1 MVMSDQDILQLEPP
15 GTYVLH
21 SDISRWLQEHPE
33 INDEINSFV
42 RTFDSQTI
50 DVIIRLGPQP
60 GDCPH
65 CLLSERVESAHVLTH
80 LRDQGFSYSLL
91 WRAVYDYGYKNATKY
106 VLERADEQ
114 SLKHWLRTF
123 LRRHASHE
131 QLRLQEEANREDQS

>member
-1 MVMSDQDILQLEPP
+1 MGDQDILQLEPP
-15 GTYVLH
+15 GIYVLH

-65 CLLSERVESAHVLTH
+65 CLLSERVESTHVLAH
-80 LRDQGFSYSLL
+80 LRDQEFSYSLL
-91 WRAVYDYGYKNATKY
+91 WRAVYDYGYQNATKY

-131 QLRLQEEANREDQS
+131 QLRLQGEANREDQS

>member
-1 MVMSDQDILQLEPP
+1 MGDQDVPQLEPP
-15 GTYVLH
+15 GAYVSH
-21 SDISRWLQEHPE
+21 SDISRWLQDHPE

-42 RTFDSQTI
+42 RTIDS
-50 DVIIRLGPQP
+50 DMLDFVIRLGPQP

-65 CLLSERVESAHVLTH
+65 CLLSERVESAHALAH
-80 LRDQGFSYSLL
+80 LRDREFSYSLL
-91 WRAVYDYGYKNATKY
+91 WRAVYDYGYEHAAKY

-123 LRRHASHE
+123 LRRHARHE